1 MPATSKTRNA
11 WNHSSLTALIKS
23 KERELCFQSV
33 TQKNKK
39 RKKQKRKKPHNHP
52 KTRGQ
57 RGQEEVRCLF
67 WNRPAETDSEVDKSA
82 SPSVAQ
88 LAGKFKEKAAN
99 VPGKE
104 VPPHKPTRRKPPC
117 SLPLYSHKTE
127 TSDNDEQKRSPNACP
142 IPKVKVKSSPM
153 IEKLQANLAFAPAAL
168 LPGASPKSPGVKGL
182 VSPFSTPP
190 STPSSPGIQSQPSE
204 ANETPV
210 SFDQPPEGTQL
221 QFYNKVRTRGSI
233 KRRPPSRRFR
243 RSLSEYGDGEDLG
256 VNVSSPENGAK
267 EDGDEVF
274 GPKGKTEEA
283 ETGSKE
289 QKKQTG
295 SDEKPPSRRGSSRSE
310 DEEKGEK
317 QAEEMTACKSN
328 TGDTKEEEEVCRSAP
343 GENSPQPPSGNK
355 EEKVCE
361 GPQGEEQQG
370 SACEKGDEEK
380 GDKEKE
386 EAEAGAEA
394 KEISEST
401 DVRKTSVTEETR
413 LAPEPLQDAVGLD
426 TASEPSTSATQDQGT
441 E

>member
-1 MPATSKTRNA
+1 
-11 WNHSSLTALIKS
+11 
-23 KERELCFQSV
+23 CQ
-33 TQKNKK
+33 
-39 RKKQKRKKPHNHP
+39 
-52 KTRGQ
+52 
-57 RGQEEVRCLF
+57 
-67 WNRPAETDSEVDKSA
+67 NRPAETNSEVDKSA

-88 LAGKFKEKAAN
+88 LAGKFKEQAAN
-99 VPGKE
+99 ITGKE
-104 VPPHKPTRRKPPC
+104 VPPHKPARRKPPC
-117 SLPLYSHKTE
+117 SLPLYPHKTE

-168 LPGASPKSPGVKGL
+168 LPGASPKSPGLKAL

-204 ANETPV
+204 GNETPV

-256 VNVSSPENGAK
+256 VNISSPENGAK

-274 GPKGKTEEA
+274 GPKAKTEEA

-295 SDEKPPSRRGSSRSE
+295 SDEKPPSRRGSSRS

-317 QAEEMTACKSN
+317 QAEEMTPCKSDA
-328 TGDTKEEEEVCRSAP
+328 GDTKEEEVCCSAP
-343 GENSPQPPSGNK
+343 GEENSPQPPSGNK

-361 GPQGEEQQG
+361 GLQGEEQQG
-370 SACEKGDEEK
+370 STCEQEK

-386 EAEAGAEA
+386 EAEAEAEA
-394 KEISEST
+394 KEPSEST
-401 DVRKTSVTEETR
+401 DTWRTSDTKEAS
-413 LAPEPLQDAVGLD
+413 LAPE
-426 TASEPSTSATQDQGT
+426 
-441 E
+441 

>member
-1 MPATSKTRNA
+1 
-11 WNHSSLTALIKS
+11 
-23 KERELCFQSV
+23 CQ
-33 TQKNKK
+33 
-39 RKKQKRKKPHNHP
+39 
-52 KTRGQ
+52 
-57 RGQEEVRCLF
+57 
-67 WNRPAETDSEVDKSA
+67 NRPTETNSEVDKSA

-88 LAGKFKEKAAN
+88 LAGKFKEQAAN
-99 VPGKE
+99 ITGKE

-168 LPGASPKSPGVKGL
+168 LPGASPKSPGLKAL

-243 RSLSEYGDGEDLG
+243 RSLSEYGDSEDLG
-256 VNVSSPENGAK
+256 IIITSPENGAK

-274 GPKGKTEEA
+274 GFKGKTEEA
-283 ETGSKE
+283 ETGSKV
-289 QKKQTG
+289 QKKHTG
-295 SDEKPPSRRGSSRSE
+295 SDEKPPSRKGSSRSE

-317 QAEEMTACKSN
+317 QAEEMTPCKTN
-328 TGDTKEEEEVCRSAP
+328 RGDTKEEGVCHGAPEEK
-343 GENSPQPPSGNK
+343 NSPQPPSGDK
-355 EEKVCE
+355 DEKLCE
-361 GPQGEEQQG
+361 GHQGEEQQG
-370 SACEKGDEEK
+370 TACEKEKGDE
-380 GDKEKE
+380 KEEGKT
-386 EAEAGAEA
+386 EAEAEV
-394 KEISEST
+394 KETGEST
-401 DVRKTSVTEETR
+401 DAQRTSDTEETPR
-413 LAPEPLQDAVGLD
+413 APKLLQDTVGSETD
-426 TASEPSTSATQDQGT
+426 REASTPASQNQGA
-441 E
+441 

>member
-1 MPATSKTRNA
+1 
-11 WNHSSLTALIKS
+11 
-23 KERELCFQSV
+23 CQ
-33 TQKNKK
+33 
-39 RKKQKRKKPHNHP
+39 
-52 KTRGQ
+52 
-57 RGQEEVRCLF
+57 
-67 WNRPAETDSEVDKSA
+67 NRPAETNSETDKSA

-88 LAGKFKEKAAN
+88 LAGKFKEQAAN
-99 VPGKE
+99 ITGKE

-168 LPGASPKSPGVKGL
+168 LPGASPKSPGLKAL

-190 STPSSPGIQSQPSE
+190 STPSSPGVQSQPSE
-204 ANETPV
+204 VNETPV

-243 RSLSEYGDGEDLG
+243 RSLSECGDGEDIG
-256 VNVSSPENGAK
+256 VTISPENGAK

-283 ETGSKE
+283 EIGSKE

-295 SDEKPPSRRGSSRSE
+295 SDEKPPTRRESSRSE

-317 QAEEMTACKSN
+317 QAEETTSCKSN
-328 TGDTKEEEEVCRSAP
+328 TGDTQGEEACCGVP
-343 GENSPQPPSGNK
+343 GQENSPLPPSGTK
-355 EEKVCE
+355 EKVHE
-361 GPQGEEQQG
+361 DPQREEREG
-370 SACEKGDEEK
+370 SACEQEK
-380 GDKEKE
+380 RDKEQEE
-386 EAEAGAEA
+386 EAEA
-394 KEISEST
+394 KENSEST
-401 DVRKTSVTEETR
+401 GALRTSDTEETP
-413 LAPEPLQDAVGLD
+413 LAPEPLQDAVGLE
-426 TASEPSTSATQDQGT
+426 TASEPLTSATQDQGT
-441 E
+441 

>member
-1 MPATSKTRNA
+1 
-11 WNHSSLTALIKS
+11 
-23 KERELCFQSV
+23 CQ
-33 TQKNKK
+33 
-39 RKKQKRKKPHNHP
+39 
-52 KTRGQ
+52 
-57 RGQEEVRCLF
+57 
-67 WNRPAETDSEVDKSA
+67 NRPAETNSEVDNSA

-88 LAGKFKEKAAN
+88 LAGKFKEQAASIT
-99 VPGKE
+99 GKE

-168 LPGASPKSPGVKGL
+168 LPGASPKSPVLKSL

-204 ANETPV
+204 VSETPV

-256 VNVSSPENGAK
+256 VTISPENGAK

-274 GPKGKTEEA
+274 GPQGKKEEA
-283 ETGSKE
+283 EMGSKE
-289 QKKQTG
+289 RKKQTG
-295 SDEKPPSRRGSSRSE
+295 SDEKPPSRKGSSRSE
-310 DEEKGEK
+310 DEEKGGK
-317 QAEEMTACKSN
+317 QAEETTPCKSN
-328 TGDTKEEEEVCRSAP
+328 NRDTKGEEVCHGAP
-343 GENSPQPPSGNK
+343 GEENSPQPPSGTK
-355 EEKVCE
+355 EEEVPEESK
-361 GPQGEEQQG
+361 GEEGEGGAREQ
-370 SACEKGDEEK
+370 EKRDE
-380 GDKEKE
+380 EKE
-386 EAEAGAEA
+386 EAEAEA
-394 KEISEST
+394 KNTSENT
-401 DVRKTSVTEETR
+401 DAQRTSDTEEAP
-413 LAPEPLQDAVGLD
+413 LAPEPLQEAGGLE

-441 E
+441 

>member
-1 MPATSKTRNA
+1 
-11 WNHSSLTALIKS
+11 
-23 KERELCFQSV
+23 CQ
-33 TQKNKK
+33 
-39 RKKQKRKKPHNHP
+39 
-52 KTRGQ
+52 
-57 RGQEEVRCLF
+57 
-67 WNRPAETDSEVDKSA
+67 NRPAETNSEVDKSA

-88 LAGKFKEKAAN
+88 LAGKFKEQAASI
-99 VPGKE
+99 PGKE
-104 VPPHKPTRRKPPC
+104 VAPHKPTRRKPPC

-127 TSDNDEQKRSPNACP
+127 TSENDEQKRSPNACP

-168 LPGASPKSPGVKGL
+168 LPGASPKSPGLKAL

-204 ANETPV
+204 VNETPV

-256 VNVSSPENGAK
+256 VNISSPENGAK

-274 GPKGKTEEA
+274 GPKGKTEKV
-283 ETGSKE
+283 ETGSKD
-289 QKKQTG
+289 QKKQLG
-295 SDEKPPSRRGSSRSE
+295 SDETPPSRRGSSKSE

-317 QAEEMTACKSN
+317 QSEDVIPCKSN
-328 TGDTKEEEEVCRSAP
+328 EGERKEGEVCCGAP
-343 GENSPQPPSGNK
+343 REENCLQLPSGDK

-361 GPQGEEQQG
+361 HPQGEEQEGHASEQ
-370 SACEKGDEEK
+370 EK

-386 EAEAGAEA
+386 EAEAEA
-394 KEISEST
+394 KETSEST
-401 DVRKTSVTEETR
+401 DTRRTLDTEETP
-413 LAPEPLQDAVGLD
+413 LAHEPLQDAVGLE
-426 TASEPSTSATQDQGT
+426 TASEPLASATQDQ
-441 E
+441 